1 MLVAVGEPRN
11 IELNQQIF
19 ASYTLSLEKA
29 LARHDEK
36 SAKIMVKAL
45 ANNLRALNKHNTLR
59 RDFLTQA
66 QIEVLGPL
74 IKSTCD
80 LVASVKSATKIVLS
94 QTKKNYDMDEEDIEN
109 IKEDLAKMTTVTT
122 QVMELTG

>member
-1 MLVAVGEPRN
+1 
-11 IELNQQIF
+11 
-19 ASYTLSLEKA
+19 
-29 LARHDEK
+29 
-36 SAKIMVKAL
+36 MVKAL